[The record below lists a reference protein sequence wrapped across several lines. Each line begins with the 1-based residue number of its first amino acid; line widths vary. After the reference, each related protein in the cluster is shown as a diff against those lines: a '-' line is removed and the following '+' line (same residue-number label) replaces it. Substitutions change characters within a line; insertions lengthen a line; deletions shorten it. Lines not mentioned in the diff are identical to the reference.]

1 MIQIVLLKVIPDL
14 PEIKIDRETREPILE
29 GVKHKISEV
38 DKRAL
43 EAAIRLKEKAGGEVF
58 ALSLGDDKTQTA
70 LLEALAMG
78 ADEIYIINDP
88 ELQDLDSN
96 ATSITL
102 KRGIEAIGD
111 FDLILTGEMSL
122 DNMNSQIGPR
132 IAELLDLAQV
142 TYTKKLEYDD
152 EELRAI
158 RELEYIDEVV
168 KVQLPALISVIRE
181 INEPRIP
188 GLMQIMKAKKKPQT
202 IWEAKNLDID
212 PLEMKKQSYVQILNL
227 AAPEIDRKQVMIEAD
242 TVEEA
247 ALKLVNN
254 LREEGVI

>member
-1 MIQIVLLKVIPDL
+1 MKQIVLLKVIPDL
-14 PEIKIDRETREPILE
+14 PEIKIDRETRKPIFE

-43 EAAIRLKEKAGGEVF
+43 EAAIRLKEKVGGEVL
-58 ALSLGDDKTQTA
+58 ALSMGDDKTQTA

-78 ADEIYIINDP
+78 ADKIYIINDP
-88 ELQDLDSN
+88 KLQDLDSN
-96 ATSITL
+96 ATSIVL
-102 KRGIEAIGD
+102 QKGIEAIGD

-122 DNMNSQIGPR
+122 DKMNSQIGPR
-132 IAELLDLAQV
+132 IAELLNLNQV
-142 TYTKKLEYDD
+142 TYTKNLENDG
-152 EELRAI
+152 ELRAV
-158 RELEYIDEVV
+158 RELENFDEVV
-168 KVQLPALISVIRE
+168 RVRLPALISVVRE

-188 GLMQIMKAKKKPQT
+188 GLMQIMKAKKKPQI
-202 IWEAKNLDID
+202 IWEAKDLRID
-212 PLEMKKQSYVQILNL
+212 PLEIKKQSYVEVLNL
-227 AAPEIDRKQVMIEAD
+227 AAPQIDRKQVVIEAD